1 MSSRPTRAVQ
11 DGLIEQVVRLID
23 GDRWREHGDR
33 LPWVL

>member
-11 DGLIEQVVRLID
+11 DDLIGQVVKLIE
-23 GDRWREHGDR
+23 GDRRRKHGDR

>member
-1 MSSRPTRAVQ
+1 MSSRSTRAVQ
-11 DGLIEQVVRLID
+11 DDVIGQVAKLIE